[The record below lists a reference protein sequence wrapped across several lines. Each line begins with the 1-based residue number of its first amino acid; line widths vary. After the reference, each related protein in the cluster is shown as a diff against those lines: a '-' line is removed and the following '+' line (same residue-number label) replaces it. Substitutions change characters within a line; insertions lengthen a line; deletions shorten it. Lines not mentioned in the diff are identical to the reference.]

1 MSTQTPAPTA
11 DQAPDPTADPTPD
24 GADRP
29 VNPLRATGAL
39 LARDLTVLR
48 KQPANFLARTIVQP
62 TMLLFVL
69 GYVAPT
75 IGPGRGA
82 DAEVAAATT
91 LLAGMVAMVILFQG
105 LFAVA
110 MPLIQ
115 EFGYTREIED
125 RVLAPIPVALVAVA
139 KVVAG
144 AVQGLLAAAVVFPL
158 AQFVPAS
165 RPDLRIDW
173 PVLLT
178 LAPLAALM
186 CSALGLFLGTALDP
200 RSVMAMFAVLLTPLL
215 YLGCTLYPWSALGP
229 VRWLQVL
236 SLVNPLTYV
245 SEGFRAALTPADHLS
260 LFVVYPVLAGF
271 TALLLHQ
278 GVRHFRGRVVS

>member
-1 MSTQTPAPTA
+1 MSTALRAARA
-11 DQAPDPTADPTPD
+11 DADPTADAAPH
-24 GADRP
+24 AW
-29 VNPLRATGAL
+29 RAIGAL

-48 KQPANFLARTIVQP
+48 KQPGNFLARTIVQP

-75 IGPGRGA
+75 IGPGGGA
-82 DAEVAAATT
+82 AAQTTAATT

-115 EFGYTREIED
+115 DFGFTREIED
-125 RVLAPIPVALVAVA
+125 RVLAPIPVALVALA

-144 AVQGLLAAAVVFPL
+144 AVQGLLAAVVVFPL
-158 AQFVPAS
+158 AHFVPAAH
-165 RPDLRIDW
+165 PDLQINW

-178 LAPLAALM
+178 LAPLAAVM
-186 CSALGLFLGTALDP
+186 CSCLGLFLGTALDP

-215 YLGCTLYPWSALGP
+215 YLGCTLYPWSALVP
-229 VRWLQVL
+229 VRWVQWL
-236 SLVNPLTYV
+236 SLANPLTYV
-245 SEGFRAALTPADHLS
+245 SEGFRAALTPADHLG
-260 LFVVYPVLAGF
+260 LYVVYPVLVGF
-271 TALLLHQ
+271 TALLLWQ
-278 GVRHFRGRVVS
+278 GVRHFQARVVS